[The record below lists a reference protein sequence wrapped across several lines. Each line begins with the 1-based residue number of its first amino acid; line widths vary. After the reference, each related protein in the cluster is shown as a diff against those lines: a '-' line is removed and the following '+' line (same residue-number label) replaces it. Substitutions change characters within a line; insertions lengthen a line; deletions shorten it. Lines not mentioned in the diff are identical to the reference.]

1 MGKAKTFTSAELRRV
16 FDYLATRQHAI
27 RNRAMVCVSH
37 MGADSQEVW
46 AVILYQSGFNLALQ
60 RTYRERLSRLG
71 CGCKNDSG

>member
-16 FDYLATRQHAI
+16 FDYLETRQHAI

-46 AVILYQSGFNLALQ
+46 TAILYQSGFNSALQ
-60 RTYRERLSRLG
+60 RTYEERLSRLS
-71 CGCKNDSG
+71 CGWKNDSE